1 MFWAGKTTHQSL
13 RTLHGEFSLP
23 QTQVVKSLHHFRD
36 VACSLF
42 LWGKKKIKALV
53 YNEVSYYFLLSF

>member
-23 QTQVVKSLHHFRD
+23 QTQVVKLLRHFRD
-36 VACSLF
+36 VACRVF
-42 LWGKKKIKALV
+42 LWGKKIKALV